1 MRRRIGALGLRT
13 GHCPVR
19 VHPGEPSR
27 HHTRRV
33 GFVRWPRAS
42 IILKRPSKH
51 ETLDLG
57 EMRRQITALRSRHSE
72 NLRITYLLNRLLI
85 KIAYLSEP
93 ESAAHAE
100 QLREAFARTMAD
112 IEKRVTSNSRKPSGK
127 TNK

>member
-1 MRRRIGALGLRT
+1 M
-13 GHCPVR
+13 
-19 VHPGEPSR
+19 
-27 HHTRRV
+27 
-33 GFVRWPRAS
+33 
-42 IILKRPSKH
+42 KRPSKH
-51 ETLDLG
+51 ETLDLA

-100 QLREAFARTMAD
+100 QLREAFATTMAD
-112 IEKRVTSNSRKPSGK
+112 IEKRITKNALKRSGK

>member
-1 MRRRIGALGLRT
+1 M
-13 GHCPVR
+13 
-19 VHPGEPSR
+19 
-27 HHTRRV
+27 
-33 GFVRWPRAS
+33 
-42 IILKRPSKH
+42 KRPSKH

-57 EMRRQITALRSRHSE
+57 EIRRQITALRSRHSE

-100 QLREAFARTMAD
+100 QLREAFARTIAD
-112 IEKRVTSNSRKPSGK
+112 IEKRVTNDVRKPSVK

>member
-1 MRRRIGALGLRT
+1 MAK
-13 GHCPVR
+13 
-19 VHPGEPSR
+19 PSR
-27 HHTRRV
+27 HHFRRG
-33 GFVRWPRAS
+33 GFVRWQRAS

-51 ETLDLG
+51 ETLDLS

-93 ESAAHAE
+93 GSAAHAE

-112 IEKRVTSNSRKPSGK
+112 VAKHIRENDRKPSGK

>member
-1 MRRRIGALGLRT
+1 MQAK
-13 GHCPVR
+13 
-19 VHPGEPSR
+19 PSR

-33 GFVRWPRAS
+33 GLCRPRAS
-42 IILKRPSKH
+42 FILKRPPKH
-51 ETLDLG
+51 ETLDLA
-57 EMRRQITALRSRHSE
+57 EMRREITALRSRHSE

-100 QLREAFARTMAD
+100 QLREAFARTMAE

>member
-1 MRRRIGALGLRT
+1 MRRHIGALGLRT
-13 GHCPVR
+13 GHRPVR
-19 VHPGEPSR
+19 VRPGEPSR
-27 HHTRRV
+27 RHTRRV
-33 GFVRWPRAS
+33 GFVRWPHAS

-57 EMRRQITALRSRHSE
+57 EMRRQITALQSRHSE

-100 QLREAFARTMAD
+100 QLRAAFANTMAD
-112 IEKRVTSNSRKPSGK
+112 IEKRVTNNVRKPSGK